1 MKDKADAVWSELENK
16 RRTLMSRLEKY
27 AGWTLPRLLT
37 PDGFNPLTE
46 DLRHDWQSVGAQ
58 SVNHVVNKMVLSLF
72 APSRPFMRLEA
83 DPTWKAEQIAQGL
96 EESMIDDAL
105 ATAEQR
111 AVKEL
116 DRRGDV
122 RAKLYV
128 TLSNMVALGNALVYL
143 PPKKDEAVRCFSI
156 RTYCVRRTGAGQVK
170 TLVTK
175 ESFLFDELEPAVQDA
190 LLAMKK
196 HYKHDTKVDYYRLIV
211 RNRNG
216 GYDMTQWVD
225 SNQLPKEYNGSWKEE
240 DMPYRVLVWNLK
252 DGSDYGTGLVEDYAG
267 DFAALSALSEAQI
280 KGAILA
286 SEFRWLVNPSGM
298 TKPED
303 LEESENGAAIPG
315 LKDDISL
322 VTTSKGNDIAQVQAV
337 ASDYVQRIGRGFLLG
352 STVTRQAERVT
363 AEEIRMQAQELETSF
378 GGTYSRVAVDMQ
390 LPIARWLLKS
400 IDLSLKNTK
409 LQLAIITGLDAL
421 SRSGDLDNLRAA
433 IQDLSGL
440 QALGEV
446 AQQLN
451 INALVSTIFAGHGLS
466 ASKYVKAPQKVQEEQ
481 EARAEQERQA
491 EINQASAEAGAK
503 AGAEQA
509 SQPPQEGM

>member
-1 MKDKADAVWSELENK
+1 MKNKADAVWSELANK
-16 RRTLMSRLEKY
+16 RRTFMGRLEKY

-37 PDGFNPLTE
+37 PGGFDPLTE
-46 DLRHDWQSVGAQ
+46 DLRHDWQAVGAQ

-83 DPTWKAEQIAQGL
+83 DPQWKAAQLAQGL
-96 EESMIDDAL
+96 EEAMIDDAL

-122 RAKLYV
+122 RSKLYV
-128 TLSNMVALGNALVYL
+128 TLSNLVALGNALVYL
-143 PPKKDEAVRCFSI
+143 PPKNDEDVRCFSI
-156 RTYCVRRTGAGQVK
+156 RTFAVRRTGSGKVK

-175 ESFLFDELEPAVQDA
+175 EEFLFDELEVKVQDT
-190 LLAMKK
+190 LLALKK
-196 HYKHDTKVDYYRLIV
+196 HYKPDTKVAFYRLIQ
-211 RNRNG
+211 RNRIG
-216 GYDMTQWVD
+216 GYEMTQWVD
-225 SNQLPKEYNGSWKEE
+225 GDVLPKEYNGAWSED
-240 DMPYRVLVWNLK
+240 DMPYRVLTWNLK

-303 LEESENGAAIPG
+303 LEDSENGAAIPG

-322 VTTSKGNDIAQVQAV
+322 VTTSKGNDIAQVQSV
-337 ASDYVQRIGRGFLLG
+337 AADYIQRIGRGFLLG

-363 AEEIRMQAQELETSF
+363 AEEIRMQATELETSF

-390 LPIARWLLKS
+390 LPVARWLLKS

-409 LQLAIITGLDAL
+409 LELSIITGLDAL

-433 IQDLSGL
+433 IADLSGL
-440 QALGEV
+440 QALGQV
-446 AQQLN
+446 AGQLN

-466 ASKYVKAPQKVQEEQ
+466 ASKYVKSPQQAQ
-481 EARAEQERQA
+481 ADQQAQQAQERQA
-491 EINQASAEAGAK
+491 EIDAASAQAGAA

-509 SQPPQEGM
+509 AQQGM